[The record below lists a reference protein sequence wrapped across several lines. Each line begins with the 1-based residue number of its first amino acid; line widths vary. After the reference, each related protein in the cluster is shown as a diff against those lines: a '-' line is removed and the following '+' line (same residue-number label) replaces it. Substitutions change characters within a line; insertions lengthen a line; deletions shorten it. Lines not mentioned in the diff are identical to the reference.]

1 MKLLVTRPEP
11 GARATTARLTAMG
24 HEAVSLPCLTMTPIP
39 LHLSAPPAALVVTSG
54 QAVPALPAD
63 LHGLPV
69 FCVGDATADKLRMAG
84 FTRVESAQG
93 DAQALARLVITRNLH
108 GVHVLAVGARHGL
121 ALAAQLQEA
130 GLSVLRRRVYSV
142 RRLSR
147 LPAALRDALAAH
159 EFDGAL
165 FYSAE
170 TAAAFT
176 RLKPPGTAHMR
187 AYLLSPNIKKGL
199 QECPWLAIHSANAPT
214 EADLMALLV

>member
-11 GARATTARLTAMG
+11 GASATVARLTAMG
-24 HEAVSLPCLTMTPIP
+24 HEAVALPCLTITPLP
-39 LHLSAPPAALVVTSG
+39 LQLTAPPAALIVTSG
-54 QAVPALPAD
+54 QAIPALPANLND
-63 LHGLPV
+63 IPV

-93 DAQALARLVITRNLH
+93 DAQALAQLVITRNVK
-108 GVHVLAVGARHGL
+108 GVHVLAVGTRHGL
-121 ALAAQLQEA
+121 ALAARLQEA

-142 RRLSR
+142 RRLPR

-165 FYSAE
+165 FYSTE

-176 RLKPPGTAHMR
+176 RLTPPGTAQMR

-199 QECPWLAIHSANAPT
+199 QELPWLVIHSANAPT
-214 EADLMALLV
+214 EADLMALLA